1 MLNFLRIFRHKNL
14 LKIAVFA
21 ALIGFGNSLW
31 SEKYI
36 WNENAKSDVLGPYTW
51 SSKVGGGNTDSI
63 WKKES
68 PGGSWE
74 YLTSTP
80 EMTLSDNILF
90 SGECTVIVQ
99 LEKDISVDKIIMA
112 YEQGGSYP
120 VTSGAYP
127 VTIDLNGYN
136 LTCNDLILNNNG
148 NFPVN
153 LTITDSNATKGNFII
168 KNGFDFSDNQT
179 HTINITQGANL
190 KIEGTI
196 TGATSGTGSVT
207 IDSSDHTGKLE
218 VTGNVENNGKG
229 FNTNAENLDVTIWT
243 GADATNPTDWN
254 TGANWSTGT
263 VPGSTAEVA
272 IPDGLTN
279 YPTIAAGKNIVVTSL
294 AMGDSAKITVEG
306 TLSIDSD
313 FTINNRITGPG
324 SLVVPDGITYTV
336 PAITVGV
343 GIVNNGTVDCGTNK
357 VQFTGVFKN
366 GTTGTF
372 KASASEDNNA
382 TVFLNTADFRN
393 GNFDFSGDGT
403 AKKSICFYNKT
414 DDSSKTATTFYTSTE
429 KPLTVK
435 NFFFGGNVNITL
447 GNTLNCTDFS
457 SDCLGNDDYFNRAN
471 FTVNISGSE
480 IKSISMTPNR
490 GSKTDG
496 VIGTININT
505 DISCEGQFETHS
517 GTNIIIA
524 ADKTVNADS
533 FRHSADS
540 SEPYTKLTI
549 YGSLN
554 VQNTFDLQYNSG
566 STEILIGSSGKL
578 IANEITKTNG
588 TYTKSTGKDS
598 SGKDLATGYSIT
610 NNGTIQVGTSLN
622 LPASFIIKNDG
633 TIKDKDSSTIATYT
647 FAGTYDNSSTGTLI
661 VDGGSITNTAAEI
674 TINNLTLKKSNTIN
688 GTQKITV
695 TNATYTDSTNLAI
708 IGTVELPGVT
718 KGDVTI
724 GNATTAGTTTFTS
737 PYQLDTLTITNGT
750 LTPKASSTN
759 KINTRLTNNG
769 TYTDST
775 GCTLQLA
782 DGATIDG
789 TPTSG
794 FNNLP
799 NLTVE
804 CLGSATFDC
813 SNII

>member
-36 WNENAKSDVLGPYTW
+36 WNENAKSNVLEPYTW

-74 YLTSTP
+74 YLTTTP

-112 YEQGGSYP
+112 YEQGGQYP

-153 LTITDSNATKGNFII
+153 LTITDSNITKGNFII
-168 KNGFDFSDNQT
+168 QNGFDFSDNKT

-207 IDSSDHTGKLE
+207 IDSSDKTGKLE

-229 FNTNAENLDVTIWT
+229 FNTNAENLDVTSSIFIWT
-243 GADATNPTDWN
+243 GADSTDPHNWN
-254 TGANWSTGT
+254 IGANWSTGT
-263 VPGSTAEVA
+263 VPVKTAEVA

-279 YPTIAAGKNIVVTSL
+279 YPTIAAGKNIVVKSL
-294 AMGDSAKITVEG
+294 AMGDLAEITVEG
-306 TLSIDSD
+306 TLSVDSD
-313 FTINNRITGPG
+313 FTINNRITGSG
-324 SLVVPDGITYTV
+324 SIVVPSGKTYTV

-372 KASASEDNNA
+372 KASASADNNA

-403 AKKSICFYNKT
+403 AEKSICFYNKT

-471 FTVNISGSE
+471 FTVNITGGE
-480 IKSISMTPNR
+480 IKCKSMTPNR

-554 VQNTFDLQYNSG
+554 VKNTFDLQYNS
-566 STEILIGSSGKL
+566 
-578 IANEITKTNG
+578 
-588 TYTKSTGKDS
+588 
-598 SGKDLATGYSIT
+598 
-610 NNGTIQVGTSLN
+610 
-622 LPASFIIKNDG
+622 
-633 TIKDKDSSTIATYT
+633 
-647 FAGTYDNSSTGTLI
+647 
-661 VDGGSITNTAAEI
+661 
-674 TINNLTLKKSNTIN
+674 
-688 GTQKITV
+688 
-695 TNATYTDSTNLAI
+695 
-708 IGTVELPGVT
+708 
-718 KGDVTI
+718 
-724 GNATTAGTTTFTS
+724 
-737 PYQLDTLTITNGT
+737 
-750 LTPKASSTN
+750 
-759 KINTRLTNNG
+759 
-769 TYTDST
+769 
-775 GCTLQLA
+775 
-782 DGATIDG
+782 
-789 TPTSG
+789 
-794 FNNLP
+794 
-799 NLTVE
+799 
-804 CLGSATFDC
+804 
-813 SNII
+813 